1 MCPIDGKGVHGKS
14 KNLLSGE
21 GTGRQGD
28 KETRRQGYKD
38 TMRQRDKGTREQR
51 KYENKRM
58 KRAFW

>member
-38 TMRQRDKGTREQR
+38 TMRQRDKRTEEIRKQEDETRR
-51 KYENKRM
+51 N
-58 KRAFW
+58 